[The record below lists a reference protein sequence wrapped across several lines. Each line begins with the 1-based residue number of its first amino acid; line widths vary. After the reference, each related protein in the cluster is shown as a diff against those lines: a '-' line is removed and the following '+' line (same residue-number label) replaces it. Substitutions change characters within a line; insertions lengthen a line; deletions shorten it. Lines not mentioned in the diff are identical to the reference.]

1 VIDFGS
7 TINPLYQAISAL
19 MPDYMT
25 PTNATWVL
33 HGIWVVVVVVLGWVG
48 WRGGPRRADDRTSA
62 DVFANGEME
71 RVLT

>member
-1 VIDFGS
+1 
-7 TINPLYQAISAL
+7 

-48 WRGGPRRADDRTSA
+48 WRSGLRRADDRTSA